1 MKNIVLIGMPGAGKS
16 TIGVVLA
23 KMLGYDFI
31 DSDLLIQKQ
40 EGDILENL
48 ISRYGR
54 DGFEEIENRVNRDI
68 DVQNTVISTGGSVC
82 YCGEAL
88 EKLAES
94 SVIVYLKLD
103 YASLAPRLGDLKE
116 RGVVIEKGATL
127 LDLYNE
133 RVPLY
138 ERYADLT
145 VDLSG
150 YPLEKSIAAVRDS
163 IKGCSKFYE
172 Q

>member
-54 DGFEEIENRVNRDI
+54 DGFEEIENKVNRDI
-68 DVQNTVISTGGSVC
+68 RAEKTVIATGGSVC
-82 YCGEAL
+82 YCDEAL
-88 EKLAES
+88 RTLAGNA
-94 SVIVYLKLD
+94 VIVYLKLNYD
-103 YASLAPRLGDLKE
+103 SLAPRLGNLQA
-116 RGVVIEKGATL
+116 RGVVIGENATL
-127 LDLYNE
+127 RDLYQE
-133 RVPLY
+133 RTPLY
-138 ERYADLT
+138 EKYADLT

-150 YPLEKSIAAVRDS
+150 RSLEASIAAVKKS
-163 IKGCSKFYE
+163 VEGCGKFHE
-172 Q
+172 